1 MQMLLALLVGLLTA
15 AGVYLMLRPNLLRKV
30 FGLVLLSNAVN
41 LLVFT
46 VGRAARVAPPLVPEG
61 ATLPIEPYANPLPL
75 ALVLTAIVIGFGL
88 VAYALVLV
96 YRTYA
101 TLGTMDA
108 EELEEGADSKNEAV
122 EGRPLRPYG
131 TPPPFSGEEPRLSI
145 PRTLP
150 LKTGGVSRRGEGVD
164 WRSTQLS

>member
-1 MQMLLALLVGLLTA
+1 MPALLALVIGVLTA
-15 AGVYLMLRPNLLRKV
+15 AGVYLMLRRNLLRKI

-46 VGRAARVAPPLVPEG
+46 VGRAARVGPPLVPEG
-61 ATLPIEPYANPLPL
+61 ATLPVEPYANPLPQ

-96 YRTYA
+96 YRSYA

-108 EELEEGADSKNEAV
+108 EQLEGGACAEDAPDTNGIPEVDIGDAV
-122 EGRPLRPYG
+122 PVARALSFSPDAQRPL
-131 TPPPFSGEEPRLSI
+131 
-145 PRTLP
+145 
-150 LKTGGVSRRGEGVD
+150 LKS
-164 WRSTQLS
+164 L

>member
-1 MQMLLALLVGLLTA
+1 MQTLLALLAGVLTA
-15 AGVYLMLRPNLLRKV
+15 AGVYLMLRPNLLRKI

-46 VGRAARVAPPLVPEG
+46 VGRAARVAPPLVPDG
-61 ATLPIEPYANPLPL
+61 ATLPVEPYANPLPQ

-96 YRTYA
+96 YRSYA

-108 EELEEGADSKNEAV
+108 EELGSLEKRE
-122 EGRPLRPYG
+122 
-131 TPPPFSGEEPRLSI
+131 
-145 PRTLP
+145 TLP
-150 LKTGGVSRRGEGVD
+150 QVSRHRLLKGWLTHPASLRSAPLSRGEL
-164 WRSTQLS
+164 STVEASNNQKSPLERDAPT

>member
-1 MQMLLALLVGLLTA
+1 MPMLLALLIGVLSA
-15 AGVYLMLRPNLLRKV
+15 AGVYLMLQRNLLRKI

-46 VGRAARVAPPLVPEG
+46 VGRAARVGPPLVPEG
-61 ATLPIEPYANPLPL
+61 AMLPVEPYANPLPQ

-96 YRTYA
+96 YRSYA

-108 EELEEGADSKNEAV
+108 EKLEDDSRAEDIPATNGIPEV
-122 EGRPLRPYG
+122 N
-131 TPPPFSGEEPRLSI
+131 SGEATPVARMLSSSSDAKR
-145 PRTLP
+145 PQP
-150 LKTGGVSRRGEGVD
+150 LVK
-164 WRSTQLS
+164 ST

>member
-1 MQMLLALLVGLLTA
+1 MQTLLALLVGVLTA
-15 AGVYLMLRPNLLRKV
+15 GGVYLMLRRNLLRKI

-61 ATLPIEPYANPLPL
+61 GVVPVEPYANPLPQ

-96 YRTYA
+96 YRSYA

-108 EELEEGADSKNEAV
+108 EQLENGGYTQDAPVVN
-122 EGRPLRPYG
+122 G
-131 TPPPFSGEEPRLSI
+131 TPDAETIEVERVDEA
-145 PRTLP
+145 LP
-150 LKTGGVSRRGEGVD
+150 VSSD
-164 WRSTQLS
+164 AHSPQPLLL

>member
-1 MQMLLALLVGLLTA
+1 MQALLALLIGVLTA
-15 AGVYLMLRPNLLRKV
+15 AGVYLMLRRNLLRKI

-46 VGRAARVAPPLVPEG
+46 MGRATRVGPPLVPEG
-61 ATLPIEPYANPLPL
+61 ATLPVEPYANPLPQ

-96 YRTYA
+96 YRNYA

-108 EELEEGADSKNEAV
+108 EQLEDSACAEDVPDTNGILEVDIGDAV
-122 EGRPLRPYG
+122 PVARALSFSPDAQRPL
-131 TPPPFSGEEPRLSI
+131 
-145 PRTLP
+145 
-150 LKTGGVSRRGEGVD
+150 LKS
-164 WRSTQLS
+164 L